1 MFYTFS
7 CMNLHRTHVDI
18 SKPITIHS
26 REDCLMSNQRWSFG
40 IVALFVM
47 MASMTFPPKATAGD
61 LLLEILLEKGILTK
75 DELIRLKAEEE
86 KREAAKAAE
95 QAKKK
100 PEVEV
105 DVVKE
110 KQQTVKAAVQAKKKS
125 GVKVG
130 FGKKG
135 FALATADGLFK
146 TKIQWRFQGRYTFP
160 ERGDPRERSHFSDD
174 EESTFEL
181 RRVRLKVGGHGYKPW
196 IKYYLEVDW
205 QPMRTDDN
213 DQARAFTRLIDW
225 RIMLEKFKWAK
236 LRIGQW
242 KIDYS
247 RERVDS
253 SGKQTM
259 VERSIMNRVFT
270 IDRQMGMMLYGRVN
284 PGTVLDAN
292 YYLGIFTGA
301 GRGVA
306 NDDDNMMYVGRL
318 QWNVFGRELKWRQ
331 SDVSFHKK
339 PTASVSFG
347 AYTNKGKCTRWLSGG
362 CGNIDSDNAKFPS
375 PGGVERGRFQVSG
388 MQVGSAFKYRGF
400 AWQHETHWKKI
411 KDSDSSPV
419 NGGKTNMFG
428 GYFQA
433 GYFPHGLVSAVPKPL
448 EIAFRYSHVDPNT
461 DASGDMRQEFTTG
474 FNWFFAGHRNKLT
487 LDASHLTIEPA
498 PAMGGHDL
506 AEQRVRLQWDV
517 SF

>member
-1 MFYTFS
+1 MTLY
-7 CMNLHRTHVDI
+7 RTHVDI

-26 REDCLMSNQRWSFG
+26 REDYLMSIQRWILG
-40 IVALFVM
+40 IMALFVI
-47 MASMTFPPKATAGD
+47 MAPMTLPPVATAGD
-61 LLLEILLEKGILTK
+61 LLLEILLEKGIITK
-75 DELIRLKAEEE
+75 DELIRLQAEEE
-86 KREAAKAAE
+86 KREAAHAAE

-100 PEVEV
+100 PEVKV

-110 KQQTVKAAVQAKKKS
+110 MPQPVHAAEQAKKKS
-125 GVKVG
+125 RVEVG

-135 FALATADGLFK
+135 FTLATADGLFT

-160 ERGDPRERSHFSDD
+160 EREDPRKRSHFSDD

-213 DQARAFTRLIDW
+213 DQARASTRLIDW
-225 RIMLEKFKWAK
+225 RLMLEKFKWAK

-270 IDRQMGMMLYGRVN
+270 LDRQMGMMVYGRVN
-284 PGTVLDAN
+284 PGTILDAN

-301 GRGVA
+301 GRGVG

-347 AYTNKGKCTRWLSGG
+347 AYTNKGQCTRWSSGG
-362 CGNIDSDNAKFPS
+362 CGNIDSDTAKFPS
-375 PGGVERGRFQVSG
+375 PRWCRKGPVPHQRDAGRVGLQVSR
-388 MQVGSAFKYRGF
+388 VC
-400 AWQHETHWKKI
+400 
-411 KDSDSSPV
+411 
-419 NGGKTNMFG
+419 
-428 GYFQA
+428 
-433 GYFPHGLVSAVPKPL
+433 
-448 EIAFRYSHVDPNT
+448 
-461 DASGDMRQEFTTG
+461 
-474 FNWFFAGHRNKLT
+474 
-487 LDASHLTIEPA
+487 
-498 PAMGGHDL
+498 L
-506 AEQRVRLQWDV
+506 AT
-517 SF
+517 